1 MTDMPYF
8 MEIKGCINCSCSKSM
23 KERTGRDYGF
33 DHEVMAGCI
42 IRACVEY
49 GHSIAKP
56 FIHPAEVIRM
66 AKQVNTAQ
74 GYENARKFCLQQK
87 ARWSKEF
94 EAAGISIDTL
104 LVELPQPA

>member
-1 MTDMPYF
+1 MTEIPYF
-8 MEIKGCINCSCSKSM
+8 IEIKGCINCSVSKTM
-23 KERTGRDYGF
+23 KEKTGNDYGF
-33 DHEVMAGCI
+33 DHESLAGCI
-42 IRACVEY
+42 IRACVEHGY
-49 GHSIAKP
+49 SITKP

-87 ARWSKEF
+87 ERWGREF

-104 LVELPQPA
+104 LAELPQPA